1 MMDLSTKYM
10 GLNLRTPL
18 VVSASPL
25 SENLDNI
32 RRMEDVGASGVVI
45 YSLFEEQITSDRLE
59 LHHHMTYGTDSYA
72 EALTYF
78 PEPSE
83 FHLGPEGY
91 LNHIRKAKEAV
102 KMPVI
107 ASLNGTSAG
116 GWTNYAKEMQQA
128 GADALELNIYYI
140 PTDVDLTGAQ
150 VEQTYLD
157 ILSMVREVVTIPVA
171 IKLSPFFS
179 SLANVAR
186 RLDEGGADGLV
197 FFNRF
202 YQPDISLEH
211 LEVRPNIIL
220 STPQALRLPMRWIA
234 ILHGR
239 IKASL
244 AATSGIHTA
253 QDVLKIMMV
262 GADAAMLCSVL
273 YRHGIDHIKNMERE
287 IETWMSEHEYHSI
300 RQMQGSMSQ
309 ENCSDP
315 SEFERAQ
322 YVKALHSFKPAT
334 AHS

>member
-32 RRMEDVGASGVVI
+32 RKMEDAGASGVVI

-59 LHHHMTYGTDSYA
+59 LHHHLTYGTDSYA

-157 ILSMVREVVTIPVA
+157 ILSMVRDVVTIPVA

-186 RLDEGGADGLV
+186 RLDQGGADGLV

-202 YQPDISLEH
+202 YQPDINLEH

-287 IETWMSEHEYHSI
+287 IETWMSEHEYNSI

>member
-1 MMDLSTKYM
+1 MDLSTKYM

-32 RRMEDVGASGVVI
+32 RKMEDAGASGVVI

-59 LHHHMTYGTDSYA
+59 LHHHLTYGTDSYA

-157 ILSMVREVVTIPVA
+157 ILSMVRDVVTIPVA

-186 RLDEGGADGLV
+186 RLDQGGADGLV

-202 YQPDISLEH
+202 YQPDINLEH

-273 YRHGIDHIKNMERE
+273 YRHGIDHIKTMERE
-287 IETWMSEHEYHSI
+287 IETWMSEHEYNSI

>member
-1 MMDLSTKYM
+1 MDLSTKYM

-32 RRMEDVGASGVVI
+32 RKMEDAGASGVVI

-59 LHHHMTYGTDSYA
+59 LHHHLTYGTDSYA

-157 ILSMVREVVTIPVA
+157 ILSMVRDVVTIPVA

-202 YQPDISLEH
+202 YQPDINLEH

-287 IETWMSEHEYHSI
+287 IETWMSEHEYNSI

-309 ENCSDP
+309 ENFSDP

>member
-1 MMDLSTKYM
+1 MDLSTKYM

-32 RRMEDVGASGVVI
+32 RKMEDAGASGVVI

-59 LHHHMTYGTDSYA
+59 LHHHLTYGTDSYA

-157 ILSMVREVVTIPVA
+157 ILSMVRDVVTIPVA

-186 RLDEGGADGLV
+186 RLDQGGADGLV

-202 YQPDISLEH
+202 YQPDINLEH

-287 IETWMSEHEYHSI
+287 IETWMSEHEYNSI

>member
-1 MMDLSTKYM
+1 MDLSTKYM

-32 RRMEDVGASGVVI
+32 RKMEDAGASGVVI

-59 LHHHMTYGTDSYA
+59 LHHHLTYGTDSYA

-287 IETWMSEHEYHSI
+287 IETWMSEHEYQSI

>member
-1 MMDLSTKYM
+1 MDLSTKYM

-59 LHHHMTYGTDSYA
+59 LHHHLTYGTDSYA

-157 ILSMVREVVTIPVA
+157 ILSMVRDVVTIPVA

-287 IETWMSEHEYHSI
+287 IETWMSEHEYNSI

>member
-1 MMDLSTKYM
+1 MDLSTKYM

-157 ILSMVREVVTIPVA
+157 ILSMVRDVVTIPVA

-186 RLDEGGADGLV
+186 RLDQGGADGLV

>member
-1 MMDLSTKYM
+1 MDLSTKYM

-59 LHHHMTYGTDSYA
+59 LHHHLTYGTDSYA

-157 ILSMVREVVTIPVA
+157 ILSMVRDVVTIPVA

-186 RLDEGGADGLV
+186 RLDQGGADGLV

-287 IETWMSEHEYHSI
+287 IETWMSEHEYNSI

>member
-1 MMDLSTKYM
+1 MDLSTKYM

-32 RRMEDVGASGVVI
+32 RKMEDAGATGVLI

-59 LHHHMTYGTDSYA
+59 LHHHLTYGTDSYA

-157 ILSMVREVVTIPVA
+157 ILSMVRDVVTIPVA

-186 RLDEGGADGLV
+186 RLDQGGADGLV

-202 YQPDISLEH
+202 YQPDINLEH

-287 IETWMSEHEYHSI
+287 IETWMSEHEYNSI

>member
-1 MMDLSTKYM
+1 MDLSTKYM

-32 RRMEDVGASGVVI
+32 RKMEDAGASGVVI

-59 LHHHMTYGTDSYA
+59 LHHHLTYGTDSYA

-157 ILSMVREVVTIPVA
+157 ILSMVRDVVTIPVA

-186 RLDEGGADGLV
+186 RLDQGGADGLV

-287 IETWMSEHEYHSI
+287 IETWMSEHEYNSI

>member
-1 MMDLSTKYM
+1 MDLSTKYM

-83 FHLGPEGY
+83 FHLGTEGY

>member
-1 MMDLSTKYM
+1 MDLSTKYM

-32 RRMEDVGASGVVI
+32 RKMEDAGASGVVI

-287 IETWMSEHEYHSI
+287 IETWMSEHEYQSI